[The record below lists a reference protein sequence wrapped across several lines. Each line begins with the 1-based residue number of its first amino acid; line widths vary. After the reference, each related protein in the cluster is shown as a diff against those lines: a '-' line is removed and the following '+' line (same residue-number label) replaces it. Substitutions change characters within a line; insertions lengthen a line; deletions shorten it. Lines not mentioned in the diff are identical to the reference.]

1 MQATE
6 TFPETDVRTDEEL
19 VGIVVGGDVDCFE
32 ELITRYQSRVFG
44 MARKYFRNESDAEDV
59 VQTIFTKT
67 FQKLSSYKGTA
78 PFEHWF
84 MRLSVNTCYD
94 ALRRKRNRP
103 DQTISDMLFDDES
116 WQDRLGNIP
125 DASDRVGLEE
135 ARELVYTVGEQ
146 ALVPGSGL
154 MLARQM
160 MSDQGDLQHEE
171 PAGELEQFLRERLAD
186 YKVPRDVDVMDELP
200 RNALGKVLKRVLRGE
215 TALTEG
221 AAVNY
226 QSVCIF
232 GGAATFL

>member
-32 ELITRYQSRVFG
+32 ELITRYQPRVFG

-116 WQDRLGNIP
+116 WQDRLGKIP

-135 ARELVYTVGEQ
+135 ARELVYTVLGQ
-146 ALVPGSGL
+146 ISDR
-154 MLARQM
+154 ARIVLT
-160 MSDQGDLQHEE
+160 LQ
-171 PAGELEQFLRERLAD
+171 ELEGRTIKEIAEITGWSESLVKVQAFRARKEMRASVERFLSRE
-186 YKVPRDVDVMDELP
+186 
-200 RNALGKVLKRVLRGE
+200 KRIV
-215 TALTEG
+215 T
-221 AAVNY
+221 
-226 QSVCIF
+226 
-232 GGAATFL
+232 

>member
-32 ELITRYQSRVFG
+32 ELITRYQPRVFG

-84 MRLSVNTCYD
+84 MRLSVNACYD

-103 DQTISDMLFDDES
+103 DHTISDMLFDDES
-116 WQDRLGNIP
+116 WQDRLDKITES
-125 DASDRVGLEE
+125 SDREE
-135 ARELVYTVGEQ
+135 QEQAREHDLTVLDQ
-146 ALVPGSGL
+146 VS
-154 MLARQM
+154 ARARIVLT
-160 MSDQGDLQHEE
+160 LQ
-171 PAGELEQFLRERLAD
+171 ELEGRTIKEIAEITGWSESLV
-186 YKVPRDVDVMDELP
+186 KVQAFRARKEM
-200 RNALGKVLKRVLRGE
+200 R
-215 TALTEG
+215 
-221 AAVNY
+221 AAVER
-226 QSVCIF
+226 
-232 GGAATFL
+232 FLSREKRIVT

>member
-84 MRLSVNTCYD
+84 MRLSINACYD

-135 ARELVYTVGEQ
+135 ARELVYTVLGQ
-146 ALVPGSGL
+146 ISDR
-154 MLARQM
+154 ARIVLT
-160 MSDQGDLQHEE
+160 LQ
-171 PAGELEQFLRERLAD
+171 ELEGRTIKEIAEITGWSESLVKVQAFRARKEMRASVERFLSRE
-186 YKVPRDVDVMDELP
+186 
-200 RNALGKVLKRVLRGE
+200 KRIV
-215 TALTEG
+215 T
-221 AAVNY
+221 
-226 QSVCIF
+226 
-232 GGAATFL
+232 

>member
-19 VGIVVGGDVDCFE
+19 VRIVVGGDVDCFE

-67 FQKLSSYKGTA
+67 FQKLSSYKGPA

-125 DASDRVGLEE
+125 DTSDRVGLEE
-135 ARELVYTVGEQ
+135 ARELVYTVLGQ
-146 ALVPGSGL
+146 ISDR
-154 MLARQM
+154 ARIVLT
-160 MSDQGDLQHEE
+160 LQ
-171 PAGELEQFLRERLAD
+171 ELEGRTIKEIAEITGWSESLVKVQAFRARKEMRASVERFLSRE
-186 YKVPRDVDVMDELP
+186 
-200 RNALGKVLKRVLRGE
+200 KRIV
-215 TALTEG
+215 T
-221 AAVNY
+221 
-226 QSVCIF
+226 
-232 GGAATFL
+232 

>member
-6 TFPETDVRTDEEL
+6 NSQETDVRTDEEL
-19 VGIVVGGDVDCFE
+19 VRIVVGGDVECFE
-32 ELITRYQSRVFG
+32 VLITRYQSRVFG

-84 MRLSVNTCYD
+84 MRLSLNACYD

-116 WQDRLGNIP
+116 WQDRLSNIP

-135 ARELVYTVGEQ
+135 ARELVYTVLGQ
-146 ALVPGSGL
+146 ISDR
-154 MLARQM
+154 ARIVLT
-160 MSDQGDLQHEE
+160 LQ
-171 PAGELEQFLRERLAD
+171 ELEGRSIREITEITGWSESLVKVQAFRARKEMRASVERFLMKEEKL
-186 YKVPRDVDVMDELP
+186 
-200 RNALGKVLKRVLRGE
+200 
-215 TALTEG
+215 
-221 AAVNY
+221 
-226 QSVCIF
+226 
-232 GGAATFL
+232 

>member
-19 VGIVVGGDVDCFE
+19 VRIVVGGDVDCFE

-135 ARELVYTVGEQ
+135 ARELVYTVLGQ
-146 ALVPGSGL
+146 ISDR
-154 MLARQM
+154 ARIVLT
-160 MSDQGDLQHEE
+160 LQ
-171 PAGELEQFLRERLAD
+171 ELEGRTIKEIAEITGWSESLVKVQAFRARKEMRASVERFLSRE
-186 YKVPRDVDVMDELP
+186 
-200 RNALGKVLKRVLRGE
+200 
-215 TALTEG
+215 
-221 AAVNY
+221 
-226 QSVCIF
+226 
-232 GGAATFL
+232 

>member
-125 DASDRVGLEE
+125 DASDRVGVEE
-135 ARELVYTVGEQ
+135 ARELVYTVLGQ
-146 ALVPGSGL
+146 ISDR
-154 MLARQM
+154 ARIVLT
-160 MSDQGDLQHEE
+160 LQ
-171 PAGELEQFLRERLAD
+171 ELEGRTIKEIAEITGWSESLVKVQAFRARKEMRASVERFLSRE
-186 YKVPRDVDVMDELP
+186 
-200 RNALGKVLKRVLRGE
+200 KRIV
-215 TALTEG
+215 T
-221 AAVNY
+221 
-226 QSVCIF
+226 
-232 GGAATFL
+232 

>member
-32 ELITRYQSRVFG
+32 ELITRYQPRVFG

-84 MRLSVNTCYD
+84 MRLSLNACYD

-135 ARELVYTVGEQ
+135 ARELVYTVLGQ
-146 ALVPGSGL
+146 ISDR
-154 MLARQM
+154 ARIVLT
-160 MSDQGDLQHEE
+160 LQ
-171 PAGELEQFLRERLAD
+171 ELEGRTIKEIAEITGWSESLVKVQAFRARKEMRASVERFLSRE
-186 YKVPRDVDVMDELP
+186 
-200 RNALGKVLKRVLRGE
+200 KRIV
-215 TALTEG
+215 T
-221 AAVNY
+221 
-226 QSVCIF
+226 
-232 GGAATFL
+232 

>member
-32 ELITRYQSRVFG
+32 ELITRYQPRVFG

-84 MRLSVNTCYD
+84 MRLSVNACYD

-103 DQTISDMLFDDES
+103 DHTISDMLFDDES
-116 WQDRLGNIP
+116 WQDRLDKITES
-125 DASDRVGLEE
+125 SDREE
-135 ARELVYTVGEQ
+135 QEQARELVHTVLGQ
-146 ALVPGSGL
+146 ISDR
-154 MLARQM
+154 ARIVLT
-160 MSDQGDLQHEE
+160 LQ
-171 PAGELEQFLRERLAD
+171 ELEGRTIKEIAEITDWSESLV
-186 YKVPRDVDVMDELP
+186 KVQAFRARKEM
-200 RNALGKVLKRVLRGE
+200 R
-215 TALTEG
+215 
-221 AAVNY
+221 AAVER
-226 QSVCIF
+226 
-232 GGAATFL
+232 FLSREKRIVT

>member
-6 TFPETDVRTDEEL
+6 NSPETDVRTDEEL
-19 VGIVVGGDVDCFE
+19 VRIVVDGDVDCFE
-32 ELITRYQSRVFG
+32 ELITRYQPRVFG

-84 MRLSVNTCYD
+84 MRLSLNACYD

-116 WQDRLGNIP
+116 WQDRLSNIP

-135 ARELVYTVGEQ
+135 ARELVYTVLGQ
-146 ALVPGSGL
+146 ISDR
-154 MLARQM
+154 ARIVLT
-160 MSDQGDLQHEE
+160 LQ
-171 PAGELEQFLRERLAD
+171 ELEGRSIREITEITGWSESLVKVQAFRARKEMRASVERFLMKEKKL
-186 YKVPRDVDVMDELP
+186 
-200 RNALGKVLKRVLRGE
+200 
-215 TALTEG
+215 
-221 AAVNY
+221 
-226 QSVCIF
+226 
-232 GGAATFL
+232 

>member
-84 MRLSVNTCYD
+84 MRLSVNACYD

-103 DQTISDMLFDDES
+103 DHTISDMLFDDES
-116 WQDRLGNIP
+116 WQDRLDKITES
-125 DASDRVGLEE
+125 SDREE
-135 ARELVYTVGEQ
+135 QEQARELVHTVLDQ
-146 ALVPGSGL
+146 VS
-154 MLARQM
+154 ARARIVLT
-160 MSDQGDLQHEE
+160 LQ
-171 PAGELEQFLRERLAD
+171 ELEGRTIKEIAEITGWSESLV
-186 YKVPRDVDVMDELP
+186 KVQAFRARKEM
-200 RNALGKVLKRVLRGE
+200 RAAL
-215 TALTEG
+215 
-221 AAVNY
+221 
-226 QSVCIF
+226 
-232 GGAATFL
+232 

>member
-19 VGIVVGGDVDCFE
+19 VRIVVGGDVDCFE

-116 WQDRLGNIP
+116 WQDRLGKIP

-135 ARELVYTVGEQ
+135 ARELVYTVLGQ
-146 ALVPGSGL
+146 ISDR
-154 MLARQM
+154 ARIVLT
-160 MSDQGDLQHEE
+160 LQ
-171 PAGELEQFLRERLAD
+171 ELEGRTIKEIAEITGWSESLVKVQAFRARKEMRASVERFLSRE
-186 YKVPRDVDVMDELP
+186 
-200 RNALGKVLKRVLRGE
+200 KRIV
-215 TALTEG
+215 T
-221 AAVNY
+221 
-226 QSVCIF
+226 
-232 GGAATFL
+232 

>member
-84 MRLSVNTCYD
+84 MRLSVNACYD

-103 DQTISDMLFDDES
+103 EHTISDTLFDDES
-116 WQDRLGNIP
+116 WQDRLGKIP
-125 DASDRVGLEE
+125 EASDREE
-135 ARELVYTVGEQ
+135 QEQARELVHTVLDQ
-146 ALVPGSGL
+146 VSDR
-154 MLARQM
+154 ARIVLT
-160 MSDQGDLQHEE
+160 LQ
-171 PAGELEQFLRERLAD
+171 ELEGRTIKEIAEITGWSESLV
-186 YKVPRDVDVMDELP
+186 KVQAFRARKEM
-200 RNALGKVLKRVLRGE
+200 R
-215 TALTEG
+215 
-221 AAVNY
+221 AAVER
-226 QSVCIF
+226 
-232 GGAATFL
+232 FLSREKRIVT

>member
-84 MRLSVNTCYD
+84 MRLSVNACYD

-116 WQDRLGNIP
+116 WQDRLDKITES
-125 DASDRVGLEE
+125 SDREE
-135 ARELVYTVGEQ
+135 QEQARELVHTVLDQ
-146 ALVPGSGL
+146 VS
-154 MLARQM
+154 ARARIVLT
-160 MSDQGDLQHEE
+160 LQ
-171 PAGELEQFLRERLAD
+171 ELEGRTIKEIAEITGWSESLV
-186 YKVPRDVDVMDELP
+186 KVQAFRARKEM
-200 RNALGKVLKRVLRGE
+200 R
-215 TALTEG
+215 
-221 AAVNY
+221 AAVER
-226 QSVCIF
+226 
-232 GGAATFL
+232 FLSREKRIVT

>member
-84 MRLSVNTCYD
+84 MRLSVNACYD

-125 DASDRVGLEE
+125 DARDRVGLEE
-135 ARELVYTVGEQ
+135 ARELVYTVLGQ
-146 ALVPGSGL
+146 ISDR
-154 MLARQM
+154 ARIVLT
-160 MSDQGDLQHEE
+160 LQ
-171 PAGELEQFLRERLAD
+171 ELEGRTIKEIAEITGWSESLVKVQAFRARKEMRASVERFLSQE
-186 YKVPRDVDVMDELP
+186 
-200 RNALGKVLKRVLRGE
+200 KRIV
-215 TALTEG
+215 T
-221 AAVNY
+221 
-226 QSVCIF
+226 
-232 GGAATFL
+232 

>member
-84 MRLSVNTCYD
+84 MRLSINTCYD

-103 DQTISDMLFDDES
+103 EHTISDTLFDDES
-116 WQDRLGNIP
+116 WQDRLGKIP
-125 DASDRVGLEE
+125 EASDREE
-135 ARELVYTVGEQ
+135 QEQARELVHTVLDQ
-146 ALVPGSGL
+146 VSDR
-154 MLARQM
+154 ARIVLT
-160 MSDQGDLQHEE
+160 LQ
-171 PAGELEQFLRERLAD
+171 ELEGRTIKEIAEITGWSESLV
-186 YKVPRDVDVMDELP
+186 KVQAFRARKEM
-200 RNALGKVLKRVLRGE
+200 R
-215 TALTEG
+215 
-221 AAVNY
+221 AAVER
-226 QSVCIF
+226 
-232 GGAATFL
+232 FLSREKRIVT

>member
-84 MRLSVNTCYD
+84 MRLSVNACYD

-103 DQTISDMLFDDES
+103 DQTISDLLFDDES

-125 DASDRVGLEE
+125 DAGDREGLEE
-135 ARELVYTVGEQ
+135 ARELVYTVLGQ
-146 ALVPGSGL
+146 ISDR
-154 MLARQM
+154 ARIVLT
-160 MSDQGDLQHEE
+160 LQ
-171 PAGELEQFLRERLAD
+171 ELEGRTIKEIAEITGWSESLVKVQAFRARKEMRASVERFLSRE
-186 YKVPRDVDVMDELP
+186 
-200 RNALGKVLKRVLRGE
+200 KRIV
-215 TALTEG
+215 T
-221 AAVNY
+221 
-226 QSVCIF
+226 
-232 GGAATFL
+232 

>member
-6 TFPETDVRTDEEL
+6 TAPETDVRTDEEL

-32 ELITRYQSRVFG
+32 ELITRYQPRVFG

-84 MRLSVNTCYD
+84 MRLSVNACYD

-135 ARELVYTVGEQ
+135 ARELVYTVLGQ
-146 ALVPGSGL
+146 ISDR
-154 MLARQM
+154 ARIVLT
-160 MSDQGDLQHEE
+160 LQ
-171 PAGELEQFLRERLAD
+171 ELEGRTIKEIAEITGWSESLVKVQAFRARKEMRASVERFLSRE
-186 YKVPRDVDVMDELP
+186 
-200 RNALGKVLKRVLRGE
+200 KRIV
-215 TALTEG
+215 T
-221 AAVNY
+221 
-226 QSVCIF
+226 
-232 GGAATFL
+232 